1 MPTIVAAG
9 DEGYCNLPT
18 LETGFEYESCNKH
31 TIIKEAAPML
41 GKINSL
47 FDGVAENSQEWTW
60 TLFRVL
66 SAAMFMTH
74 GYSKLFGE
82 NPQPTMGGGMT
93 PINIADLISLPIPME
108 INALFIAGFV
118 EFFGGLLILIGLW
131 THITAILATF
141 IMLMAYLT
149 AHYAWF
155 STLNNGELATMYFTA
170 FLVIFAFG
178 PGPYSA
184 DSWLAIWRQKK
195 RKDKMDKN
203 KL

>member
-1 MPTIVAAG
+1 
-9 DEGYCNLPT
+9 
-18 LETGFEYESCNKH
+18 
-31 TIIKEAAPML
+31 ML

-47 FDGVAENSQEWTW
+47 FDGVAENSQEWPW

-74 GYSKLFGE
+74 GYGKLFGE

-93 PINIADLISLPIPME
+93 SINIADLISLPIPME
-108 INALFIAGFV
+108 INALVIAGVV

-131 THITAILATF
+131 THITALLATF

-155 STLNNGELATMYFTA
+155 PTLNNGELTIMYFTA

-184 DSWLAIWRQKK
+184 DSWLAIWRRKK

>member
-1 MPTIVAAG
+1 
-9 DEGYCNLPT
+9 
-18 LETGFEYESCNKH
+18 
-31 TIIKEAAPML
+31 ML

-60 TLFRVL
+60 TLFRML

-74 GYSKLFGE
+74 GYGKLFGE

-93 PINIADLISLPIPME
+93 SINIADLISLPIPME
-108 INALFIAGFV
+108 INALVIAGVV

-131 THITAILATF
+131 THITALLATF

-155 STLNNGELATMYFTA
+155 PTLNNGELATMYFTT

-178 PGPYSA
+178 PGPIAQIHGLLYGGRRRERTKWTRISSEFA
-184 DSWLAIWRQKK
+184 PKAVSSTCGLCYIHSSVSRTCRRMRARGSQNHKF
-195 RKDKMDKN
+195 
-203 KL
+203 

>member
-1 MPTIVAAG
+1 
-9 DEGYCNLPT
+9 
-18 LETGFEYESCNKH
+18 
-31 TIIKEAAPML
+31 ML

-47 FDGVAENSQEWTW
+47 FENIAENSQDWTW

-82 NPQPTMGGGMT
+82 NPQAFMGGGIT
-93 PINIADLISLPIPME
+93 TINIAEIASLPIPME
-108 INALFIAGFV
+108 INALFITGVV

-131 THITAILATF
+131 THLAALLATF

-155 STLNNGELATMYFTA
+155 PTLNNGELAAMYFTA

-184 DSWLAIWRQKK
+184 DSWLAIWLQKK

>member
-1 MPTIVAAG
+1 
-9 DEGYCNLPT
+9 
-18 LETGFEYESCNKH
+18 
-31 TIIKEAAPML
+31 ML

-47 FDGVAENSQEWTW
+47 FENIAENSQDWTW

-82 NPQPTMGGGMT
+82 NPQAFMGGGIT
-93 PINIADLISLPIPME
+93 TINIAEIASLPIPME
-108 INALFIAGFV
+108 INALFITGVV

-131 THITAILATF
+131 THLAALLATF

-155 STLNNGELATMYFTA
+155 PTLNNGELAAMYFTA

-184 DSWLAIWRQKK
+184 DSWLAIWRQEK
-195 RKDKMDKN
+195 RKNKMDKN

>member
-1 MPTIVAAG
+1 
-9 DEGYCNLPT
+9 
-18 LETGFEYESCNKH
+18 
-31 TIIKEAAPML
+31 ML

-47 FDGVAENSQEWTW
+47 FENIAENSQDWTW

-82 NPQPTMGGGMT
+82 NPQAFMGGGIT
-93 PINIADLISLPIPME
+93 TINIAEIVSLPIPME
-108 INALFIAGFV
+108 INALFITGVV
-118 EFFGGLLILIGLW
+118 EFFGGLLIFIGLW
-131 THITAILATF
+131 THLAALLATF

-155 STLNNGELATMYFTA
+155 PTLNNGELAAMYFTA

-184 DSWLAIWRQKK
+184 DSWLAIWRQEK